1 MNNKQD
7 SAENQKIKKKYK
19 IYKLLYSQF
28 YVFKYPMLHA
38 FFYINLIIKYFYLFN
53 L

>member
-28 YVFKYPMLHA
+28 YVFKNTQKYSFFA
-38 FFYINLIIKYFYLFN
+38 F
-53 L
+53 

>member
-28 YVFKYPMLHA
+28 YVF
-38 FFYINLIIKYFYLFN
+38 N
-53 L
+53 